1 MNCAEFEN
9 AIAADP
15 GCMPAGGDAHLA
27 SCAAC
32 LALWNEY
39 RELDQRIAKA
49 LAIEV
54 PPLTMPP
61 LEELEH
67 DAGKVTVL
75 QTRRRMTA
83 PVWFGIAATVA
94 LAAWLG
100 LALQQP
106 AVDELSLSEQVI
118 AHLDHEAYS
127 RVISDVPVPE
137 RTLDSVVSKD
147 VAELDRGVGLITY
160 ARSCVINGRSI
171 PHLVVQGKKGPIT
184 LLLMPDEPVTEAISL
199 QGKAINGV
207 ILPLGNGSIAIIGE
221 RDEPIQDVQQSIVDS
236 IKWKT

>member
-15 GCMPAGGDAHLA
+15 GCLPAGGDAHIA

-32 LALWNEY
+32 RALMDEY
-39 RELDQRIAKA
+39 RELDQRIANA

-54 PPLTMPP
+54 PPLTMPA
-61 LEELEH
+61 LDEI
-67 DAGKVTVL
+67 DFADSNVSVL
-75 QTRRRMTA
+75 QTRRRISTPA
-83 PVWFGIAATVA
+83 WFGIAATVA

-106 AVDELSLSEQVI
+106 DVNELSLSEQVI
-118 AHLDHEAYS
+118 AHLDHETYS

-137 RTLDSVVSKD
+137 RTLQSVVSKD

-160 ARSCVINGRSI
+160 ARSCVINGTSI

-207 ILPLGNGSIAIIGE
+207 ILPVGNGSIAIIAE
-221 RDEPIQDVQQSIVDS
+221 RDEPLQEVQQSIVDS